1 VIILAAIDE
10 FERKREGGVGEVGF
24 SFEHL
29 IKTTLIGS

>member
-1 VIILAAIDE
+1 VIQFVIILAAIDE

-29 IKTTLIGS
+29 I